1 MGSVINLNRNRSND
15 TAGLA
20 PPTKGAPASSQP
32 RTDDPGAHHQTNG
45 AVASS
50 DIAARTNGAIAAPG
64 ASLHTNRRVAA
75 SGAAVRNYPSSAAR
89 NYEDESW
96 KSLLVLVVVFT
107 ATAIAMSVAVVLA
120 GSNTWAEAMPLIV
133 FVVVFAL
140 TKIFLANALFYVMI
154 RSDAHSESVAEK
166 RAVHNKA
173 NGLVIRRPRIPPGF
187 NRPKLVGARPRTSS
201 SASKITS
208 ASKVTAATKS
218 TAAGKV
224 RLAILTRKPP
234 NPPPRSPQY

>member
-20 PPTKGAPASSQP
+20 PPTKGAPASSHP
-32 RTDDPGAHHQTNG
+32 RTNDSGAHHQING

-50 DIAARTNGAIAAPG
+50 GTAARTNGAIASPG
-64 ASLHTNRRVAA
+64 AAA
-75 SGAAVRNYPSSAAR
+75 RNYRGAAIRNPSAAAR

-120 GSNTWAEAMPLIV
+120 GSNTWAEATPLIV

-154 RSDAHSESVAEK
+154 RSDAHSESVAKK

-187 NRPKLVGARPRTSS
+187 NRTKLAGARPRVGST
-201 SASKITS
+201 ASMITS

-218 TAAGKV
+218 TVAGKV

-234 NPPPRSPQY
+234 NPPPRRPQY